1 MGKVKITLPDR
12 TVLEYDAG
20 ITVAEVAYSIG
31 AGLGRAAIAGKI
43 DGNLVDLN
51 TGIKQDAELSIIT
64 LDSKEGLDIYR
75 HTAAHIMAQ
84 AVKRIYGDV
93 KLAIGPAIEDGFY
106 YDFDLEER
114 ISQEDFARIE
124 EEMKKIIKEDL
135 PISRKV
141 MNKEEAINLM
151 QEKGEIYKVELIE
164 EMEDEEVSFYQQGEF
179 MDLCRGP
186 HLPSTGRVKAFKLL
200 NTAGAYWRGDEKN
213 KMLQRIYATAFAKQ
227 AELDLYLERLEEA
240 KKRDHRRLGKELELF
255 SFHDEGRGFPFIHP
269 KGMVLRNE
277 LIDFWKKEH
286 RKAGYEEVMTP
297 IVLNQSLWQQSGHW
311 DHYQENMYFTEIDD
325 ELHSIKPMNCP
336 GGILI
341 YKSKMR
347 SYRDLPIRMGELGVV
362 HRHEKSGTLHGL
374 MRVRNFT
381 QDDAHIFCLPSQIVD
396 ELTGVIK
403 LVDTIYSA
411 FNFNY
416 KVELSTRPENAMG
429 SEEMWDMATA
439 ALKEAIEKNELAYE
453 INEGDGAFYGPKID
467 FHLEDSLGRTW
478 QCGTIQLDFQMPERF
493 DLSYIGEDG
502 KEHRPVMIH
511 RAIYGSLE
519 RFMGILIEHYAGAFP
534 TWLAPVQVKVL
545 PVSAEQIPYA
555 ELIREELAKE
565 DIRVEVDAANEKLGY
580 KIRQAQLEKV
590 PYMLVVGKNE
600 EEDKSVAVRDR
611 REGDLGSMSLADFRE
626 KVLKEIMEKLN

>member
-1 MGKVKITLPDR
+1 M
-12 TVLEYDAG
+12 
-20 ITVAEVAYSIG
+20 
-31 AGLGRAAIAGKI
+31 
-43 DGNLVDLN
+43 
-51 TGIKQDAELSIIT
+51 
-64 LDSKEGLDIYR
+64 
-75 HTAAHIMAQ
+75 
-84 AVKRIYGDV
+84 
-93 KLAIGPAIEDGFY
+93 
-106 YDFDLEER
+106 
-114 ISQEDFARIE
+114 EDFWRE
-124 EEMKKIIKEDL
+124 EHAKRGYKE
-135 PISRKV
+135 I
-141 MNKEEAINLM
+141 
-151 QEKGEIYKVELIE
+151 Q
-164 EMEDEEVSFYQQGEF
+164 
-179 MDLCRGP
+179 
-186 HLPSTGRVKAFKLL
+186 
-200 NTAGAYWRGDEKN
+200 
-213 KMLQRIYATAFAKQ
+213 
-227 AELDLYLERLEEA
+227 
-240 KKRDHRRLGKELELF
+240 
-255 SFHDEGRGFPFIHP
+255 
-269 KGMVLRNE
+269 
-277 LIDFWKKEH
+277 
-286 RKAGYEEVMTP
+286 TP
-297 IVLNQSLWQQSGHW
+297 IILSEQLWRQSGHW

-534 TWLAPVQVKVL
+534 AWLAPVQVKVL